1 MALQRDILKT
11 SLIHYDDFAF
21 FFSVLLSWVQ
31 NKKISITSRRCF
43 GSKRLLTSRMK
54 IKLVEKSSCIVSK
67 HHRTGVKVISQ
78 TRSGT
83 EHIWEQASN
92 GAHQAMHST
101 NVIVQLLSLSLPV
114 LLEAEASASVLPT
127 NIQD

>member
-1 MALQRDILKT
+1 M
-11 SLIHYDDFAF
+11 
-21 FFSVLLSWVQ
+21 LLSLVQ

-67 HHRTGVKVISQ
+67 HHRTGVKVVSQ